1 VSSIFSSREAKV
13 SSGVSIAISPV
24 TGAPDI
30 ANVETLGNGAPKL
43 PRKGDLPASAVEADW
58 NRAEPAGRRP
68 AGSARFQSASTAE
81 AGRSPFRGSFGA
93 PLPSVSTLAIS
104 AAPVTGEIAMET
116 PELTFASLDEKIE
129 ETFKDRSN
137 RTERDRR
144 STLGACL
151 IAISGLGFYPV
162 FTDSWVKAKNF

>member
-1 VSSIFSSREAKV
+1 
-13 SSGVSIAISPV
+13 
-24 TGAPDI
+24 
-30 ANVETLGNGAPKL
+30 
-43 PRKGDLPASAVEADW
+43 
-58 NRAEPAGRRP
+58 
-68 AGSARFQSASTAE
+68 
-81 AGRSPFRGSFGA
+81 
-93 PLPSVSTLAIS
+93 
-104 AAPVTGEIAMET
+104 MET